1 MPQFNARNRLR
12 ADYKSVEGIARRSL
26 RSSHHHYVL
35 ATVCA
40 CILGIFLL
48 GVSSDPAKSIETDI
62 TRFAGGDIRALEVP
76 PRETLEEAI
85 RTTAKIASSKVIT
98 LVVASGDS
106 LAALFNR
113 NDLAATDLHAIM
125 QLGDKVRRLRELQ
138 PGDVINIEADE
149 EGHVLSLATN
159 ADSAQRIEIV
169 RANDGYDLV
178 ETELPIQRQVRVV
191 SGTIN
196 SSLYQAG
203 YESGMSDALIMN
215 LANIFGWDIDFA
227 LDIRKGD
234 QFRIIYEEIFRDGE
248 KVRDGNILAATF
260 INAGRSLSA
269 VRFEDDEGNAAY
281 YAPDGKPMRKAFLR
295 APLNFSYVSS
305 GFNPKRFH
313 PVLKRVKA
321 HNGID
326 YRAPA
331 GTPVYAAGD
340 GKVIRSAYDKYN
352 GHHVFVQHGQ
362 NYITKYLHFTRRS
375 VRNGERVQQGEVIG
389 YVGSTGLSTAPHLH
403 YEFLVNGVHRNPRTV
418 KLPEA
423 EPLPEQYRERFAE
436 VSTPLLRQ
444 LELLTPATRVAVAP

>member
-1 MPQFNARNRLR
+1 MPQSNVKNRLK
-12 ADYKSVEGIARRSL
+12 ADYKSADAPTRRSM
-26 RSSHHHYVL
+26 RPRRHHYLL
-35 ATVCA
+35 AGVSA
-40 CILGIFLL
+40 CVLGIFLAN
-48 GVSSDPAKSIETDI
+48 VSSDPANQADDI
-62 TRFAGGDIRALEVP
+62 TRFAGGNVQALEVP
-76 PRETLEEAI
+76 PLSVAEVRAESSASLH
-85 RTTAKIASSKVIT
+85 RTVS
-98 LVVASGDS
+98 LVVQSGDS
-106 LAALFNR
+106 LAALFQR
-113 NDLAATDLHAIM
+113 NNLSAADLHAIM
-125 QLGDKVRRLRELQ
+125 QLGEGVQRLRRLQ
-138 PGDVINIEADE
+138 PGDVINVSADE
-149 EGHVLSLATN
+149 GGNLVSLSTN
-159 ADSAQRIEIV
+159 ADSIQRVDVIRGPEGF
-169 RANDGYDLV
+169 NLV
-178 ETELPIQRQVRVV
+178 QTELPVQRQVRVI
-191 SGTIN
+191 SGNIN

-203 YESGMSDALIMN
+203 YDAGMSDALIMN
-215 LANIFGWDIDFA
+215 LASIFGWDIDFA

-234 QFRIIYEEIFRDGE
+234 QFRVIYEEIYRDGE
-248 KVRDGNILAATF
+248 KVRDGDILAATF
-260 INAGRSLSA
+260 INDGRSLSA

-362 NYITKYLHFTRRS
+362 NYITKYLHFTRRA
-375 VRNGERVQQGEVIG
+375 VKNGERVHQGEVIG

-423 EPLPEQYRERFAE
+423 EPLPEQYRNRFAA

-444 LELLTPATRVAVAP
+444 LELLAPGARVAVAP

>member
-1 MPQFNARNRLR
+1 MPQSTERNRLR
-12 ADYKSVEGIARRSL
+12 ADYKSAVAPTRRSMRPL
-26 RSSHHHYVL
+26 RHHYVL
-35 ATVCA
+35 AGISA
-40 CILGIFLL
+40 CMLGIFLAS
-48 GVSSDPAKSIETDI
+48 VSSSPVNPGDDI
-62 TRFAGGDIRALEVP
+62 TRFAGGNIQALEVP
-76 PRETLEEAI
+76 PRERLEAAAESVEVEQQQI
-85 RTTAKIASSKVIT
+85 N
-98 LVVASGDS
+98 LVVQSGDS
-106 LAALFNR
+106 LAALFQR
-113 NDLAATDLHAIM
+113 NNLSANDLHAIM
-125 QLGDKVRRLRELQ
+125 QLGDGVQRLRRLQ
-138 PGDVINIEADE
+138 PGDVIAVNADE
-149 EGHVLSLATN
+149 HGNVVSLSTN
-159 ADSAQRIEIV
+159 ADSIKRVDIIRGPE
-169 RANDGYDLV
+169 GFSLV
-178 ETELPIQRQVRVV
+178 QTELPVQRQVRVV
-191 SGTIN
+191 SGNIS

-203 YESGMSDALIMN
+203 YDAGMSDALIMN
-215 LANIFGWDIDFA
+215 LAGIFGWDIDFA

-234 QFRIIYEEIFRDGE
+234 QFRVIYEEIYRDGE
-248 KVRDGNILAATF
+248 KVRDGDILAATF
-260 INAGRSLSA
+260 INDGRSLSA

-281 YAPDGKPMRKAFLR
+281 FAPDGKPMRKAFLR

-362 NYITKYLHFTRRS
+362 NYITKYLHFTRRAVKYGAR
-375 VRNGERVQQGEVIG
+375 VRQGEVIG

-423 EPLPEQYRERFAE
+423 EPLPEEHRERFAA

-444 LELLTPATRVAVAP
+444 LELLAPDARVAIAP

>member
-1 MPQFNARNRLR
+1 MPQFTERNRLKT
-12 ADYKSVEGIARRSL
+12 DYKSAAAPTRRSM
-26 RSSHHHYVL
+26 RPRRHHYL
-35 ATVCA
+35 FAGISA
-40 CILGIFLL
+40 CVLGIFLAN
-48 GVSSDPAKSIETDI
+48 VSSDPGDDI
-62 TRFAGGDIRALEVP
+62 TRFAGGIVQTLEVP
-76 PRETLEEAI
+76 PLDGGEQSVQADAATPE
-85 RTTAKIASSKVIT
+85 IT
-98 LVVASGDS
+98 SLVVQPGDS
-106 LAALFNR
+106 LAALFQR
-113 NDLAATDLHAIM
+113 NNLSASDLHAIM
-125 QLGDKVRRLRELQ
+125 QLGDGVQRLRRLQ
-138 PGDVINIEADE
+138 PGDVINVSADE
-149 EGHVLSLATN
+149 DGNVVSLSTN
-159 ADSAQRIEIV
+159 ADTIQRVDVIRGHEGF
-169 RANDGYDLV
+169 NLV
-178 ETELPIQRQVRVV
+178 QTELPVQRQVRVI
-191 SGTIN
+191 SGNIS

-203 YESGMSDALIMN
+203 YDTGMSDALIMN
-215 LANIFGWDIDFA
+215 LASIFGWDIDFA

-234 QFRIIYEEIFRDGE
+234 QFRVIYEEIYRDGE
-248 KVRDGNILAATF
+248 KVRDGDILAATF
-260 INAGRSLSA
+260 INDGRALSA

-326 YRAPA
+326 YRAPS

-362 NYITKYLHFTRRS
+362 SYITKYLHFTRRA
-375 VRNGERVQQGEVIG
+375 VKNGERVRQGEVIG

-423 EPLPEQYRERFAE
+423 EPLPEEHRERFVA

-444 LELLTPATRVAVAP
+444 LDLLAPAARVAVAP

>member
-1 MPQFNARNRLR
+1 MPRFTVRSRLKT
-12 ADYKSVEGIARRSL
+12 DYKTASGRTRRSL
-26 RSSHHHYVL
+26 RPGRHHYVL
-35 ATVCA
+35 ASVCA
-40 CILGIFLL
+40 CVLGVFLMS
-48 GVSSDPAKSIETDI
+48 VSSDPARSIETDI
-62 TRFAGGDIRALEVP
+62 TRFAGGNIHALELPPRESLEVP
-76 PRETLEEAI
+76 IHQNEG
-85 RTTAKIASSKVIT
+85 SSRLIDLAVR
-98 LVVASGDS
+98 SGDS
-106 LAALFNR
+106 LAALFSR
-113 NDLAATDLHAIM
+113 NGLSATDLHVIM
-125 QLGDKVRRLRELQ
+125 QLGDGVQRLRQLM
-138 PGDVINIEADE
+138 PGDIINVEADD
-149 EGHVLSLATN
+149 EGNVLSLATN
-159 ADSAQRIEIV
+159 ADSIQRVNIL
-169 RANDGYDLV
+169 RDADGFSLV
-178 ETELPIQRQVRVV
+178 ETELPVQRQVRIV

-203 YESGMSDALIMN
+203 YDAGMSDALIMN

-227 LDIRKGD
+227 LDIREGD
-234 QFRIIYEEIFRDGE
+234 QFRVIYEEIYRDGE
-248 KVRDGNILAATF
+248 KMRDGDILAATF
-260 INAGRSLSA
+260 VNAGRSLNA
-269 VRFEDDEGNAAY
+269 VRFEDDEGNSAY
-281 YAPDGKPMRKAFLR
+281 YAPDGTPMRKAFLR

-340 GKVIRSAYDKYN
+340 GKIIRSAYDKYN

-375 VRNGERVQQGEVIG
+375 VKNGQRVRQGEVIG

-423 EPLPEQYRERFAE
+423 EPLPEKYSARFAS
-436 VSTPLLRQ
+436 VSIPLLRQ
-444 LELLTPATRVAVAP
+444 LELLAPATRVAVAP